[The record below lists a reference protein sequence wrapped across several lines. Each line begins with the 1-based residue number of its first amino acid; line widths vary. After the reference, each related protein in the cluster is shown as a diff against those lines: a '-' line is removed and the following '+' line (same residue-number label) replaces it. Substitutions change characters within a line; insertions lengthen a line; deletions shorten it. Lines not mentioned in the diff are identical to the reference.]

1 MKSRKLYT
9 TLEEIELYKELN
21 KKYSVEAHMLT
32 GHTPQKLY
40 SSKLDKQLYMRNK
53 KK

>member
-9 TLEEIELYKELN
+9 TLEEIELYRELN

-32 GHTPQKLY
+32 GHTPRRLYPDKSNKLP
-40 SSKLDKQLYMRNK
+40 SILSK

>member
-9 TLEEIELYKELN
+9 TREEKEFYRELN
-21 KKYSVEAHMLT
+21 KKYSVEADMLT
-32 GHTPQKLY
+32 GHTPLRLYPSKSNKLP
-40 SSKLDKQLYMRNK
+40 SILSK